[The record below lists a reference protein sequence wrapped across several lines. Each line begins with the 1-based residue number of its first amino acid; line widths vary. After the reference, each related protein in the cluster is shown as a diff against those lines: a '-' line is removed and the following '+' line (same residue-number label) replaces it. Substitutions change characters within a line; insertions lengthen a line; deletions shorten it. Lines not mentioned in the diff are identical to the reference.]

1 MWSGVNIDIE
11 ADRGDPKLKNRGRL
25 FLTKQE
31 DHIISQLTKVTSDWC
46 KRIMALM
53 ILFINRT
60 QKRCQKKADGNLCSL
75 IDAKL
80 LQEVQSCIIKMV
92 QYQSFHSEIDTLRS
106 TKDISLPKSSSLYLL
121 HPFIDDN
128 GLLKVGGRLRKSKL
142 NRDTVHPVL
151 LPKKNKITNAIAQ

>member
-1 MWSGVNIDIE
+1 
-11 ADRGDPKLKNRGRL
+11 
-25 FLTKQE
+25 
-31 DHIISQLTKVTSDWC
+31 
-46 KRIMALM
+46 
-53 ILFINRT
+53 
-60 QKRCQKKADGNLCSL
+60 
-75 IDAKL
+75 
-80 LQEVQSCIIKMV
+80 MV